1 MRSALKVLRLSFQDL
16 WQELWTILIVHLLFL
31 LGNILIISGPPAM
44 VALFSYGN
52 RIAHGETADERDF
65 LNAIRKYWGPA
76 WRWGFMNLLVIG
88 LLAGDYYLTG
98 KTANHSNTIYFIQ
111 SLYVTLLA
119 GWLLLQIF
127 ALPFLL
133 EQEQPSVFQAWRNAA
148 VFVGRNLMFVF
159 MLLLLLV
166 LSLTVGMAV
175 FMLSFAFGG
184 AFIAFAGN
192 RAVMEHIA
200 DRVVFRT

>member
-1 MRSALKVLRLSFQDL
+1 MRSALKVLRLSFQDT

-31 LGNILIISGPPAM
+31 LGNILIIPGPPAI
-44 VALFSYGN
+44 VAMFFYGN

-65 LNAIRKYWGPA
+65 LKAICKYWKPA
-76 WRWGFMNLLVIG
+76 WRWGFINLLMIG

-98 KTANHSNTIYFIQ
+98 KMANHSNTIYFMQ

-119 GWLLLQIF
+119 GWLLLQLF

-159 MLLLLLV
+159 MLLLLLT
-166 LSLTVGMAV
+166 LSLTVGTVV
-175 FMLSFAFGG
+175 FMLTFAFGG
-184 AFIAFAGN
+184 AFIAFASN
-192 RAVMEHIA
+192 RAVIEHIA
-200 DRVVFRT
+200 DREGFQT